1 MEVFMKNVG
10 KIDRIIRVFVGL
22 VILILLGL
30 LETWWALVGLIP
42 LLTGIFGYCPLYSLF
57 KLNTCEFEQNDK

>member
-1 MEVFMKNVG
+1 MKNVG